1 MSKVT
6 FKEEMPS
13 DSNTNT
19 LVVVSAV
26 GFATITAIGLWYLLK
41 TRGCF
46 KSQSGKSIK
55 KLKGP
60 RTLEDPDKKYA
71 LRLIKKVEV
80 SHDTRKFRFAL
91 PTENHVLGLPIDGKL
106 VVRPYTP
113 ISSDDD
119 QGFVE
124 FMIKV
129 YFKNV
134 HPKFPEGG
142 KMSQHLESLNIDYGF
157 KISFLT
163 SSVIV
168 VSLAKADMSD
178 KKFMNAISGDTIDFR
193 GPQGLIVYDG
203 KGKLLVRPDK
213 KTPPVAQKYQNLGMI
228 AGGTGITPML
238 QIISEVLKH
247 EDDPT
252 KLSLLFA
259 NQSEEDILLRDEL
272 DRLAKNHP
280 DRFKVWYTVDRA
292 PADGWKY
299 SVGFISDTMI
309 REHLPP
315 PDDKSAILMCG
326 PPPMINF
333 ACMPNL
339 DKLQYTLSNRFIF

>member
-1 MSKVT
+1 
-6 FKEEMPS
+6 MPS

-91 PTENHVLGLPIDGKL
+91 PTENHVLGLPIGQHLYMSAKIDGKL

-142 KMSQHLESLNIDYGF
+142 KMSQHLESLNI
-157 KISFLT
+157 
-163 SSVIV
+163 
-168 VSLAKADMSD
+168 
-178 KKFMNAISGDTIDFR
+178 GDTIDFR